1 MPATQTGS
9 VAPKIDASTT
19 STLSQIG
26 VSGPFTIYSGTVT
39 KSLSA
44 KQVYGMSIDV
54 AAPGSSGAGVVF
66 YKLFNKDA

>member
-1 MPATQTGS
+1 MPTTQTGS

-19 STLSQIG
+19 ATLSQIG
-26 VSGPFTIYSGTVT
+26 VSGPFTIYSGSIT

-54 AAPGSSGAGVVF
+54 AASGSSAGVVF
-66 YKLFNKDA
+66 YKLFNKDS